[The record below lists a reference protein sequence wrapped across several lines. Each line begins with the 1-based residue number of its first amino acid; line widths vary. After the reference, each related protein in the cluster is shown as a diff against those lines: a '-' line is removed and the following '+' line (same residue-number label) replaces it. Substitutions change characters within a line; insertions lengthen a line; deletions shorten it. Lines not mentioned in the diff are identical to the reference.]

1 MASETRNLILAIA
14 LSILVFIGWT
24 YFFAPKHTPAPAP
37 ATPTAS
43 STTDVPS
50 APVAPSA
57 PAAPADRAEAL
68 SAAPRVPIATAR
80 VSGSINLRGAR
91 IDDVRL
97 NDYRETVNPDS
108 PIIVLLSPSG
118 SADPYYAE
126 YGFVT
131 DAGAKVTLPD
141 SNTVW
146 TAAPDAKLTIDT
158 PLSLTFDNGAGLVFT
173 RVISIDAN
181 YMFTIKDTVAN
192 TSGEAITLYPYGL
205 ISRHGLPH
213 TAGFYV
219 LHEGMIGVWG
229 EAGLK
234 EEKYSALQKE
244 GQITGPKSTEGWL
257 GITDKYWAATL
268 VPIPGS
274 EFTPRFV
281 HTPAEGARKERFQ
294 AEYLGAPLAIAP
306 GATGDV
312 SAKLFAGAKEVAV
325 ISAYQNDLHIDRFD
339 RLIDWGW
346 FYFLTKPM
354 FHLIDWLYKLVGNFG
369 VAILL
374 VTVLVK
380 AVFFPLANKS
390 YESMSRMK
398 KVQPEL
404 VALRERFP
412 DDRMKQQQ
420 AMMELYKKEKINPL
434 SGCLPIV
441 VQIPVF
447 FALYKVLFVT
457 IEMRHAP
464 FFGWI
469 HDLSAPDPT
478 TIFNLFGLIPWTP
491 PHMLMIGLLPILMGI
506 SQWVQMKM
514 NPAPTDETQAM
525 IFNWMPV
532 IFTFMLASFPAG
544 LVLYWTWNNTLSVIQ
559 QGVIMRKN
567 GVPIELW
574 GNVSKT
580 FKRKQ
585 KSVAAKD
592 KPADKKG

>member
-24 YFFAPKHTPAPAP
+24 YFFAPTHTPAPAT
-37 ATPTAS
+37 ATTAA
-43 STTDVPS
+43 STTTGTP
-50 APVAPSA
+50 AAPSA
-57 PAAPADRAEAL
+57 PATPAGPAAPVDRGEAL
-68 SAAPRVPIATAR
+68 ATAPRVPIATAK

-97 NDYRETVNPDS
+97 NDYRETVDPTS

-118 SADPYYAE
+118 TADPFYAE

-131 DAGAKVTLPD
+131 DAGAKVTLPTA
-141 SNTVW
+141 NTVW
-146 TAAPDAKLTIDT
+146 TAAPDAKLTIET
-158 PLSLTFDNGAGLVFT
+158 PLTLTYDNGAGLVFT
-173 RVISIDAN
+173 RVISIDQN
-181 YMFTIKDTVAN
+181 YMFSVKDTVAN
-192 TSGEAITLYPYGL
+192 TSGDAVTLYPYGL

-213 TAGFYV
+213 TAGYYV

-244 GQITGPKSTEGWL
+244 GQMNGPKSTEGWL

-268 VPIPGS
+268 VPTPGTT
-274 EFTPRFV
+274 FTPRFV
-281 HTPAEGARKERFQ
+281 HTPANGAQKERFQ
-294 AEYLGAPLAIAP
+294 AEYLGDALTIAP
-306 GATGDV
+306 GASGEV
-312 SAKLFAGAKEVAV
+312 AAKLFAGAKVV
-325 ISAYQNDLHIDRFD
+325 SIINAYQNDLHIDRFD

-346 FYFLTKPM
+346 FYFLTRPM
-354 FHLIDWLYKLVGNFG
+354 FFLIDWLYHLVGNFG

-464 FFGWI
+464 FIWWI
-469 HDLSAPDPT
+469 RDLSAPDPT

-544 LVLYWTWNNTLSVIQ
+544 LVLYWTWNNTLSVLQ
-559 QGVIMRKN
+559 QGIIMRKN

-574 GNVSKT
+574 GNLSKT
-580 FKRKQ
+580 FKRKP
-585 KSVAAKD
+585 KAIG
-592 KPADKKG
+592 KPTDKKN